1 MVNEWPAVLGSD
13 FAAVVIELGEGCTRL
28 DAGDYVFGCS
38 LIGQNKYTPFQDTFL
53 VDEDL
58 VFKKA
63 DGMSVETASATAVG
77 LLVRLDT
84 IMADLVIRSR
94 GPPVKPIRGAH

>member
-28 DAGDYVFGCS
+28 DKDDYVFGCS

-58 VFKKA
+58 VFKKG
-63 DGMSVETASATAVG
+63 DDVSLETASATAVG

-84 IMADLVIRSR
+84 TRLISL
-94 GPPVKPIRGAH
+94 